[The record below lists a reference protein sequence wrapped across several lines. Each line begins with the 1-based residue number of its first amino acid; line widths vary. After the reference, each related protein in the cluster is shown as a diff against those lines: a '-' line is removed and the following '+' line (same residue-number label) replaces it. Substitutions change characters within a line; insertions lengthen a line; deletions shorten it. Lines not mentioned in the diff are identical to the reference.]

1 MKRKILETLFSFAKR
16 FFSFKNVISHF
27 IFLVTNHNSMKIK
40 DITQFLETIAP
51 PQYQEGYDNAGLI
64 VGDPMTEITGV
75 LICLDSIET
84 IIDEAVE
91 RGCNLV
97 VAHHPIVFKG
107 LKRFTG
113 KNYVERTIIKAI
125 KNDIAI
131 YAIHTNLDNVLQSG
145 VNTKICERLGLTN
158 CRILAPK
165 RQTLMKLTTFVPYP
179 QTKDVLNALFAAGA
193 GQIGEYK
200 NCSFRTE
207 GVGTFR
213 PTGTANPTIGVLD
226 KDESVAEARIE
237 VIFDHFLEKKV
248 LSALKNAHPYEEV
261 AYYLHVLENENL
273 AVGSGMIGEIE
284 EISGIDFLLLLKM
297 SMHVSCVKHTAL
309 LEKKVKK
316 VAVCGGTGGFLLNHA
331 IAADA
336 DVFVTA
342 DYKYHEFFDADGKIV
357 IADIGHFESEQFTID
372 LLNDVLQKQFEK
384 LNVFSTK
391 NITNPVN
398 YL

>member
-1 MKRKILETLFSFAKR
+1 
-16 FFSFKNVISHF
+16 
-27 IFLVTNHNSMKIK
+27 MKIK

>member
-1 MKRKILETLFSFAKR
+1 
-16 FFSFKNVISHF
+16 
-27 IFLVTNHNSMKIK
+27 MKIK

-75 LICLDSIET
+75 LVCLDSIET

-97 VAHHPIVFKG
+97 IAHHPIVFKG

-131 YAIHTNLDNVLQSG
+131 YAIHTNLDNVLRSG

-179 QTKDVLNALFAAGA
+179 QTNEVLNALFAAGA

-213 PTGTANPTIGVLD
+213 PTGAANPTIGALD

-248 LSALKNAHPYEEV
+248 LSALKNAHPYQEV
-261 AYYLHVLENENL
+261 AYYLHVLENENA

-284 EISGIDFLLLLKM
+284 EISEIDFLLLLKM
-297 SMHVSCVKHTAL
+297 SMHVSCIKHTAL

-316 VAVCGGTGGFLLNHA
+316 VAVCGGAGGFLLNHA
-331 IAADA
+331 IAAGA

-372 LLNDVLQKQFEK
+372 LLHDLLQKEFDK

>member
-1 MKRKILETLFSFAKR
+1 
-16 FFSFKNVISHF
+16 
-27 IFLVTNHNSMKIK
+27 MKIK

-64 VGDPMTEITGV
+64 VGDPMKEITGV
-75 LICLDSIET
+75 LVCLDSIET
-84 IIDEAVE
+84 IIDEAIE

-131 YAIHTNLDNVLQSG
+131 YAIHTNLDNVLRSG

-179 QTKDVLNALFAAGA
+179 QIKEVLNALFAAGA

-213 PTGTANPTIGVLD
+213 PTGTANPTVGVLD

-248 LSALKNAHPYEEV
+248 VSAMKNAHPYEEV

-284 EISGIDFLLLLKM
+284 EISEIDFLLLLKM
-297 SMHVSCVKHTAL
+297 SMHVSCIKHTTL

-316 VAVCGGTGGFLLNHA
+316 VAVCGGAGGFLLNHA
-331 IAADA
+331 IAAGA

-372 LLNDVLQKQFEK
+372 LLNDLLQKEFEK

>member
-1 MKRKILETLFSFAKR
+1 
-16 FFSFKNVISHF
+16 
-27 IFLVTNHNSMKIK
+27 MKIK

-64 VGDPMTEITGV
+64 VGDPTAEVTGV
-75 LICLDSIET
+75 LVCLDSIEM
-84 IIDEAVE
+84 IIDEAIE

-113 KNYVERTIIKAI
+113 KNYVERTVIKAI

-131 YAIHTNLDNVLQSG
+131 YAIHTNLDNVLRSG
-145 VNTKICERLGLTN
+145 VNTKICQRLGLTN

-165 RQTLMKLTTFVPYP
+165 RQMLMKLTTFVPRP
-179 QTKDVLNALFAAGA
+179 QIQDVLNALFAAGA
-193 GQIGEYK
+193 GQIGAYK

-213 PTGTANPTIGVLD
+213 PTGDANPTIGMLD

-248 LSALKNAHPYEEV
+248 LSALRQAHPYEEV
-261 AYYLHVLENENL
+261 AYYLHVLENENME
-273 AVGSGMIGEIE
+273 VGSGMIGEIADDVLTNNE
-284 EISGIDFLLLLKM
+284 TSLREVVRDEANQEGISESAFLQFLKEKM
-297 SMHVSCVKHTAL
+297 AVSCIKHTAL
-309 LEKKVKK
+309 LGKTVKK
-316 VAVCGGTGGFLLNHA
+316 VAVCGGAGGFLLNHA
-331 IAADA
+331 IAVGA